1 MDHINVKH
9 YIATGKKIIS
19 LLGAYV
25 IAFVLFIA
33 NGGAWMTDV
42 GILMSRD
49 RLIWNMLAIVIL
61 LSLILIIMNCPAK
74 LEIGQ
79 ATKYKLGVVI
89 LCLLSYFYNFQGD
102 IWEYIRSFVI
112 MLIWFI
118 VFLAFSYDKEIV
130 WGALVNIAI
139 IFAIISL
146 FFFVFGSCLNMIPET
161 RTTALNWGV
170 WDTSSIRSFY
180 NIYYEAQFLKTDG
193 ALLIPRNCG
202 VFSEAPMYNF
212 GLCVALSA
220 EVFVVKKMHLW
231 KCIVLT
237 VTILTTFST
246 TGYIFLI
253 ALIALYFANIVF
265 QQKGITIHKIVFIA
279 LLLLGLLGVIGLMI
293 QKMNSIS
300 GSGSVN
306 VRSDHLSACIK
317 AWLSS
322 PILGV
327 GFQNEEAVLQFSDY
341 YQGMSIG
348 AFYLL
353 ATGGI
358 ILASCIIIPYIIN
371 AVWSIKNR
379 FYDEFIFESLFL
391 LLFFFTAVTFYP
403 IIKFFIA
410 YIVVFNCKDDDIN
423 RSDWVKAKISK
434 GIKATQYSVLDFK
447 QYLTRKIKIKLIVIA
462 SLSIIAVCIFYYIN
476 HLSLIQLICLGLLI
490 FIGIILVILLCS
502 YIGFIIIKRR
512 NN

>member
-1 MDHINVKH
+1 MNYINVKD

-19 LLGAYV
+19 LIGAYV
-25 IAFVLFIA
+25 IAFVLFVA

-42 GILMSRD
+42 GILMPRD
-49 RLIWNMLAIVIL
+49 RLIWNMLSIVIL
-61 LSLILIIMNCPAK
+61 LSLILFILNCPAK

-79 ATKYKLGVVI
+79 ATKYKLGVVF

-118 VFLAFSYDKEIV
+118 VFLVLSYNKEMV
-130 WGALVNIAI
+130 WGAFVNVAI
-139 IFAIISL
+139 VFAIISL
-146 FFFVFGSCLNMIPET
+146 FFFVFGSCLNVIHET

-180 NIYYEAQFLKTDG
+180 NVYYEAQFLKTDG
-193 ALLIPRNCG
+193 SLLIPRNCG

-231 KCIVLT
+231 KCIILT
-237 VTILTTFST
+237 ITILTTFST

-265 QQKGITIHKIVFIA
+265 QQKGITIHKIAFIA
-279 LLLLGLLGVIGLMI
+279 LLLLGVLGAIGLMI

-300 GSGSVN
+300 GASSIN
-306 VRSDHLSACIK
+306 VRSDHLISCIK

-322 PILGV
+322 PIIGV
-327 GFQNEEAVLQFSDY
+327 GFQNEDAVLQFSEY
-341 YQGMSIG
+341 YQGMSMG

-358 ILASCIIIPYIIN
+358 VLASCIIIPYIIN

-391 LLFFFTAVTFYP
+391 LAFFFTAVTFYP

-410 YIVVFNCKDDDIN
+410 YIAIFDCKDENKN
-423 RSDWVKAKISK
+423 RLDWVSVKISR
-434 GIKATQYSVLDFK
+434 GINAVQYSILDFK
-447 QYLTRKIKIKLIVIA
+447 QFVMEKIKIKLAVIA
-462 SLSIIAVCIFYYIN
+462 TLSISAVCIFYYIK
-476 HLSLIQLICLGLLI
+476 HLYLLQLICLGILI
-490 FIGIILVILLCS
+490 FISITLVMLLFS
-502 YIGFIIIKRR
+502 YISFLIIKRR
-512 NN
+512 NY